1 MHLCD
6 ALLKSCCSSCCTP
19 HLCPE
24 SGREWSCAAVVY
36 IPCLKSCPWWG
47 PNRNRPAAGSLPLNA
62 NILGMNVSVC
72 IMQCVHYAPLSCKP
86 LGTKSCIT
94 GFQASTRAVN
104 ENLVSF
110 NSWVLAGCTREM
122 KTLSIAMPTCLLL
135 MPSSKDLCWLAAVT
149 VLLNTERNLKKCFL
163 CWHTD

>member
-6 ALLKSCCSSCCTP
+6 ALLKSCCSNCCTP
-19 HLCPE
+19 YLVILPGKWQGVELCSRGACSPSE
-24 SGREWSCAAVVY
+24 E
-36 IPCLKSCPWWG
+36 
-47 PNRNRPAAGSLPLNA
+47 LPLMGSQHEQSSCWQSSFKCQYTGH
-62 NILGMNVSVC
+62 LGMNVSVC

-86 LGTKSCIT
+86 VGTKSCVT

-135 MPSSKDLCWLAAVT
+135 MPSSKDLADWQQLRCY
-149 VLLNTERNLKKCFL
+149 
-163 CWHTD
+163 